1 MKVMKRTVSF
11 ALAALMVFMM
21 IAACAVTSYAAKA
34 DITIN
39 NVNNSGAEGVTAVFT
54 PAFGETMAGSSETLA
69 SDLKWWAIA
78 VFEADEAS
86 GGYKCTAVN
95 FEMNVD
101 KYQTAIPSNGFVVA
115 HNTGNNWPEL
125 YASDPV
131 TYAAYKDAPN
141 YVTDANNAAGT
152 ALKALAVGDIVYLSG
167 IDLENSEIDDNSTE
181 ELLWYMEGYSSNA
194 KLTFTKPSG
203 EPGDESSAE
212 SSEAEPS
219 DEPSDEPS
227 GDSEPADESKTE
239 SSAPDTGDAGVIA
252 LVVMAAIASAAAV
265 TVIRRR

>member
-1 MKVMKRTVSF
+1 MHRSK
-11 ALAALMVFMM
+11 L
-21 IAACAVTSYAAKA
+21 
-34 DITIN
+34 
-39 NVNNSGAEGVTAVFT
+39 
-54 PAFGETMAGSSETLA
+54 
-69 SDLKWWAIA
+69 
-78 VFEADEAS
+78 
-86 GGYKCTAVN
+86 
-95 FEMNVD
+95 EMNVD

-167 IDLENSEIDDNSTE
+167 IDLENSEIGRQFHE
-181 ELLWYMEGYSSNA
+181 ELCGIWTAIPPMPSSPLPNPPA
-194 KLTFTKPSG
+194 SRATSLRTNLP
-203 EPGDESSAE
+203 
-212 SSEAEPS
+212 EAEPS

-227 GDSEPADESKTE
+227 QDSEPADESKTE

>member
-1 MKVMKRTVSF
+1 
-11 ALAALMVFMM
+11 
-21 IAACAVTSYAAKA
+21 
-34 DITIN
+34 
-39 NVNNSGAEGVTAVFT
+39 
-54 PAFGETMAGSSETLA
+54 
-69 SDLKWWAIA
+69 
-78 VFEADEAS
+78 
-86 GGYKCTAVN
+86 
-95 FEMNVD
+95 MNID

-181 ELLWYMEGYSSNA
+181 ELLWYMDGYSSNA

-203 EPGDESSAE
+203 EPGDESSDE